1 MDCQKKQQQQQQQH
15 HHQEQQHHRQTNNN
29 VIEYKTLLQSCQRK
43 MFISSDMHLRNIVQE
58 LSDHNIVQIQR
69 DENGME
75 VIYINE
81 SLDILETI
89 IAFQY

>member
-1 MDCQKKQQQQQQQH
+1 MDCQKKQQQQQQQQ